1 MFSDHLVLAGGGHT
15 HALVLLRWVMN
26 PKLKPAGMITLVN
39 KSSSTIYSGM
49 FPGVVAGKYKIDE
62 ILIDLRNLASKA
74 GVSFVMAEIE
84 GIDPKK
90 KKLILAGRPEIEYSV
105 LSLNIG
111 TKTNLNAKSSIERI
125 KI

>member
-1 MFSDHLVLAGGGHT
+1 
-15 HALVLLRWVMN
+15 MN

-39 KSSSTIYSGM
+39 KSSTTIYSGM

-84 GIDPKK
+84 GIDLKK
-90 KKLILAGRPEIEYSV
+90 KKLLLAGRPEIEYSL

-111 TKTNLNAKSSIERI
+111 TKTNLNSKSLIRRG
-125 KI
+125 

>member
-1 MFSDHLVLAGGGHT
+1 MLIDHLVLAGGGHT
-15 HALVLLRWVMN
+15 HALVLVRWAMN

-39 KSSSTIYSGM
+39 QSSTTIYSGM

-84 GIDPKK
+84 GIDLKK
-90 KKLILAGRPEIEYSV
+90 KKITFSRTPR
-105 LSLNIG
+105 N
-111 TKTNLNAKSSIERI
+111 
-125 KI
+125 

>member
-1 MFSDHLVLAGGGHT
+1 MY
-15 HALVLLRWVMN
+15 

-39 KSSSTIYSGM
+39 KSSTTIYSGM

-84 GIDPKK
+84 GIELKK
-90 KKLILAGRPEIEYSV
+90 KKINFKRTPR
-105 LSLNIG
+105 N
-111 TKTNLNAKSSIERI
+111 
-125 KI
+125 